1 MNHSLRV
8 LAALLYAVASAAQ
21 AQGYPLKPIRLI
33 VPFPPGG
40 GTDATARIVTQALAE
55 TAGWQWVIEN
65 RAGATGRIGTEFA
78 ARAPPDGYTLLLG
91 TAGPNAI
98 LPGARVKL
106 PYDAVRDFAPVSLID
121 SADYIL
127 VIHPSLPART
137 VRELIAI
144 ARHRPGQMAYAS
156 AGSLSVAH
164 LAGEFFLQRAGI
176 DIVHVA
182 YKGGGPAVIATVSGE
197 TAIYF
202 GGPSV
207 VQQSRAG
214 RLRALATTGAT
225 RSKFFPEL
233 PAIAETLP
241 GYEIAQWVGLLAPA
255 HTPGELVSA
264 LHGAIVKAV
273 ATPKAAQQ
281 FAAAGSRIIASSPQA
296 FAAHIQAE
304 IAKWAKVTQG
314 LKAAPE

>member
-1 MNHSLRV
+1 MNFSLRMLPV
-8 LAALLYAVASAAQ
+8 LLCAVASTAQ
-21 AQGYPLKPIRLI
+21 AQGYPLKPIRVI

-40 GTDATARIVTQALAE
+40 GTDATARILTQALAE
-55 TAGWQWVIEN
+55 SAGWHIVVEN
-65 RAGATGRIGTEFA
+65 RAGATGRIGTELA

-106 PYDAVRDFAPVSLID
+106 PYDAVNDFAPVSLID

-127 VIHPSLPART
+127 VIHPSLPAAN
-137 VRELIAI
+137 VRDLVTI
-144 ARHRPGQMAYAS
+144 ARARPGQLAFAS
-156 AGSLSVAH
+156 AGNLSVAH
-164 LAGEFFLQRAGI
+164 LAGEFFRQQARA

-214 RLRALATTGAT
+214 KLRALATTGAA

-233 PAIAETLP
+233 PVVAETLP
-241 GYEIAQWVGLLAPA
+241 GYEITQWVGLLAPA
-255 HTPGELVSA
+255 FTPAQIVEA
-264 LHGAIVKAV
+264 LQATVVKAV
-273 ATPKAAQQ
+273 TTPKVVQQ
-281 FAAAGSRIIASSPQA
+281 FSAAGSRVIAGSSQA
-296 FAAHIQAE
+296 FATHIQAE
-304 IAKWAKVTQG
+304 ITKWARVTRE
-314 LKAAPE
+314 LKAAPD